1 MVGRMAGMRKR
12 WQLLGLYAALLA
24 FLPGVSFALPADSL
38 DAAAANHPLETQTQP
53 SFTEITGLS
62 GEPSA
67 ADIERA
73 EPLQILLQLGI
84 DAYRRGEIDLAES
97 RWLSTLSRAESENN
111 LAIEVDVLWR
121 LATLE
126 RRRANFYE
134 ALSFQLRVLN
144 LIRVQPELG
153 KIWKVQS
160 EIAVLFEQLEL
171 PDQARS
177 NNIDA
182 VESAKQAGTPL
193 DIAATQIQFAGFLN
207 DYGVEESE
215 PTRLLIEAALPVIRS
230 EGTIPQLS
238 SALLQAGRNQLS
250 LANLAQA
257 QSYFESALTLATQ
270 AQSQALI
277 AHIQFRQGELALTQ
291 GNAKAAL
298 AKVESA
304 QSGYEAQRN
313 RPRLIKVHAMLERIH
328 NALGDDLA
336 AARAGRE
343 YYRLRNEV
351 LGGKATLRF
360 EQRLDALIISEER
373 ASNTALK
380 SLNNAASIKL
390 RYQQRL
396 FAVVVGG
403 AIILSALFYSLFR
416 RHHMTQTLNRD
427 LTQAHETLKAKSAEL
442 YHASITDALT
452 GVFNRRYGMSS
463 LEAMLLDRR
472 GLPLSVSMIDLDH
485 FKNINDQ
492 YGHPVGDEVLRS
504 VAQSI
509 LSTLPSDAV
518 LARVGG
524 EEFLLLLPGRPS
536 EESALLLSQAR
547 QNVAQQSV
555 WTPEGPLKISM
566 SIGERFV
573 SADEQ
578 TPAAQVLS
586 DADFAL
592 YAAKQRGRNAVVRW
606 VDGAHS

>member
-1 MVGRMAGMRKR
+1 MTGMRVCWR
-12 WQLLGLYAALLA
+12 LLGLFAALVA
-24 FLPGVSFALPADSL
+24 FLPSASFALPADSL
-38 DAAAANHPLETQTQP
+38 KPIPVITQQETQEQP
-53 SFTEITGLS
+53 LWAEMPIL
-62 GEPSA
+62 PDQA
-67 ADIERA
+67 KRADFERRP
-73 EPLQILLQLGI
+73 PLQNLLELGLE
-84 DAYRRGEIDLAES
+84 AYRAGEIELAES
-97 RWLSTLSRAESENN
+97 RWLTTLTRAEFEKNTPVQV
-111 LAIEVDVLWR
+111 EVLWR

-144 LIRVQPELG
+144 LIRARPELG
-153 KIWKVQS
+153 KIWKVHS

-193 DIAATQIQFAGFLN
+193 DLAAAQIQYAGFLN
-207 DYGVEESE
+207 DFGVEESE
-215 PTRLLIEAALPVIRS
+215 PARLLIEAALPVIRY
-230 EGTIPQLS
+230 EGTMAQLS
-238 SALLQAGRNQLS
+238 SATLQAGRNQLN

-257 QSYFESALTLATQ
+257 QSYFDGALALATK
-270 AQSQALI
+270 AGSQALI
-277 AHIQFRQGELALTQ
+277 AHTQFRQGELALLQ
-291 GNAKAAL
+291 GNPKAAL
-298 AKVESA
+298 EKVQMA
-304 QSGYEAQRN
+304 QSGYEVQRN
-313 RPRLIKVHAMLERIH
+313 RPRLIKTHALLETIN

-343 YYRLRNEV
+343 HYRLRNEV

-360 EQRLDALIISEER
+360 EQRLDALMISQER
-373 ASNTALK
+373 TSNAALK
-380 SLNNAASIKL
+380 SINNATSLRL

-396 FAVVVGG
+396 FVVIVGG
-403 AIILSALFYSLFR
+403 VIILSVLFYSLLR
-416 RHHMTQTLNRD
+416 RHRVTQTLNRN

-452 GVFNRRYGMSS
+452 GVFNRRYGMNT
-463 LEAMLLDRR
+463 LDAMLLHRS
-472 GLPLSVSMIDLDH
+472 GQPLSVSMIDLDH

-524 EEFLLLLPGRPS
+524 EEFLMLLPGRHS

-547 QNVAQQSV
+547 QNVAQQTI
-555 WTPEGPLKISM
+555 WTLEGPLKVSM
-566 SIGERFV
+566 SIGERFI

-578 TPAAQVLS
+578 APTAQVLS

-606 VDGAHS
+606 GDVALS